1 MSTRLAVTVS
11 VVLVGLAFLAGILLY
26 PQLPDPM
33 PSHWNAAGEVD
44 GYMSKFWG
52 VFLVPIVSAGLVAL
66 LVAIPSIDPLRANIE
81 QFRREYNVFVVGFV
95 AYMDFVFALI
105 LWAGLG
111 GTVNMSSALIPAA
124 GLLFMMIGWMVG
136 RARRNYF
143 IGIRTPWT
151 LDDEVVWDATH
162 RLGARTF
169 SVAGALMVLSAFLG
183 SAGMWVLLGAI
194 LVAVVIPIVY
204 SYVIWRRRHPAG
216 SSRTDHPTGGGSR

>member
-1 MSTRLAVTVS
+1 MSTRATVILS
-11 VVLVGLAFLAGILLY
+11 LLLIGLTVVAGIVLY
-26 PQLPDPM
+26 PELPDPM
-33 PSHWNAAGEVD
+33 PAHWNAAGEVD

-52 VFLVPIVSAGLVAL
+52 VFLVPIVTAGLVPL

-81 QFRREYNVFVVGFV
+81 QFRREYNVFILGFV
-95 AYMDFVFALI
+95 AYMDFVYALI

-111 GTVNMSSALIPAA
+111 GTFNMSSALIPAA
-124 GLLFMMIGWMVG
+124 GLLFMMVGWMVG

-169 SVAGALMVLSAFLG
+169 VVAGALMVLSAFLG
-183 SAGMWVLLGAI
+183 AAGMWVLLGAI

-216 SSRTDHPTGGGSR
+216 SPRADHPSGGGSR